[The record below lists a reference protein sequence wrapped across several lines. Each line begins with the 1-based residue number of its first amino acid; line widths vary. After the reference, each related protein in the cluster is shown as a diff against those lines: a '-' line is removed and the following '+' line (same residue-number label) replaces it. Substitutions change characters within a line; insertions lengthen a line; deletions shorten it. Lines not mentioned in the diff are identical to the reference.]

1 MSNFKV
7 LKVRLSKGGVGDFVK
22 KHERWILICRSKN

>member
-7 LKVRLSKGGVGDFVK
+7 LKVRLSKSGVGDFVK
-22 KHERWILICRSKN
+22 KTREMDFDL